1 MEGALWHDFLWHE
14 LIHMYIAAYLVT
26 GFVMAGATPFFLG
39 ACLGG
44 IASGRVPYGNAKGD
58 LVTSGTSSV
67 VPASAAAVE
76 AAVSTESS
84 RTRRALAID
93 RGPW

>member
-1 MEGALWHDFLWHE
+1 
-14 LIHMYIAAYLVT
+14 MYIAAYLVT

-84 RTRRALAID
+84 RTRRALAIVRGPGD
-93 RGPW
+93 RGRAQRRAD